1 LDGAV
6 MGALD
11 HVGARKH
18 HSLFDDKTQRLLKST
33 CKSGGFKRLKI
44 FRATKGVF
52 TPNAKSV
59 LSESLGGILGGTQG

>member
-1 LDGAV
+1 

-11 HVGARKH
+11 HVGAVNTILYLMIKH
-18 HSLFDDKTQRLLKST
+18 RLLKST

-59 LSESLGGILGGTQG
+59 LSENLGGILGGTQG